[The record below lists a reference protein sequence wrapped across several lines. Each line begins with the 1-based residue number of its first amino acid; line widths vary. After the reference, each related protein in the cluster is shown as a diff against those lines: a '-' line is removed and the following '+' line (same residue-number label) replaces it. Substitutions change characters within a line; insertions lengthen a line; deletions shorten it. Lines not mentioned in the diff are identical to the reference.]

1 MGVINKDKVL
11 GESIFKEKI
20 FNSKMFFKFMDAQQQ
35 ARKMNSSDSCRRGN

>member
-20 FNSKMFFKFMDAQQQ
+20 FNSKMFFQVYGGTAAGKKDEQF
-35 ARKMNSSDSCRRGN
+35 